1 MTPIIDRQWHTIV
14 FRKEFTY
21 YFSTP
26 IAYIVIGL
34 YLLAVSLFLW
44 VIPGQWNV
52 IESGYAQVDG
62 LFQLSPWLLMLLCPA
77 LTMRLFSEDRRS
89 GTWLLLRAQ
98 PMPLWRIVTGKY
110 MAAWLLTIIALLPT
124 AVHYFIVFYMAEP
137 VGNIDGGQFIG
148 SMLGL
153 VLLSATFT
161 GIGLLAST
169 LTQSQLPAFIVGAVA
184 NFVLFWVT
192 LQDHYRSIS
201 RGVIDM
207 RDVLFF
213 LSVTIAAILLSIFII
228 DRVTKK

>member
-1 MTPIIDRQWHTIV
+1 M
-14 FRKEFTY
+14 FRKELAY

-77 LTMRLFSEDRRS
+77 LTMRLFSEERRS

-98 PMPLWRIVTGKY
+98 PIPLWRIVTGKY

-169 LTQSQLPAFIVGAVA
+169 LTQSQLLAFIIGAVV
-184 NFVLFWVT
+184 NFTLFWVT
-192 LQDHYRSIS
+192 LQSHYRSIS

-213 LSVTIAAILLSIFII
+213 LSIAFAAILLSIFII

>member
-1 MTPIIDRQWHTIV
+1 M
-14 FRKEFTY
+14 FRKELTY

-77 LTMRLFSEDRRS
+77 LTMRLFSEERRS

-98 PMPLWRIVTGKY
+98 PIPLWRIVTGKY

-137 VGNIDGGQFIG
+137 VGNIDGGQFVG

-169 LTQSQLPAFIVGAVA
+169 LTQSQLLAFIIGAVA
-184 NFVLFWVT
+184 NFALFWVT
-192 LQDHYRSIS
+192 LQSHYRSIS

-207 RDVLFF
+207 RDVIFF
-213 LSVTIAAILLSIFII
+213 LSVAMAAILLSIFII

>member
-1 MTPIIDRQWHTIV
+1 M
-14 FRKEFTY
+14 FRKELTY

-34 YLLAVSLFLW
+34 YLLAVSLSLW

-77 LTMRLFSEDRRS
+77 LTMRLFSEERRS

-98 PMPLWRIVTGKY
+98 PISLWRIVTGKY

-169 LTQSQLPAFIVGAVA
+169 LTQSQLLAFIIGAVA
-184 NFVLFWVT
+184 NFALFWVT
-192 LQDHYRSIS
+192 LQSHYRSIS